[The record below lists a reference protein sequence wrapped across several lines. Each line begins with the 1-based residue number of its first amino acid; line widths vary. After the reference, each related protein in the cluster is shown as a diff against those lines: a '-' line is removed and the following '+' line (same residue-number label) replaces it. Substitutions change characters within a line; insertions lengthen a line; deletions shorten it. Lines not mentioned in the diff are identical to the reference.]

1 VRKNVPES
9 PRWPFIHGRADEAER
24 IVGGIEDDIR
34 EETGEELEEPQDTMK
49 VRQRE
54 SIPFPEIAK
63 VAFTMYP
70 KRAILGLALFV
81 GQAFIYNGITFDL
94 GTLFGTLY
102 GVASGTVP
110 LFIIIWALGNF
121 AGPVTLG
128 RLFDTVGREPM
139 IFGTYLG
146 PALVAVVL
154 AGVLAYGIGGAWL
167 FLGIL
172 VVCFFLASSG
182 ASAAYLTVSEIF
194 PMETR
199 ALAIAFFYAVGTGVG
214 EITGPLLFGK
224 LIGSG
229 NEGNVAIGFLIAAAV
244 MAVGGIVEI
253 FYGVKAEQAK
263 LEDIAMP
270 LTTADES
277 DA

>member
-1 VRKNVPES
+1 
-9 PRWPFIHGRADEAER
+9 
-24 IVGGIEDDIR
+24 
-34 EETGEELEEPQDTMK
+34 
-49 VRQRE
+49 
-54 SIPFPEIAK
+54 
-63 VAFTMYP
+63 
-70 KRAILGLALFV
+70 
-81 GQAFIYNGITFDL
+81 
-94 GTLFGTLY
+94 
-102 GVASGTVP
+102 
-110 LFIIIWALGNF
+110 
-121 AGPVTLG
+121 
-128 RLFDTVGREPM
+128 
-139 IFGTYLG
+139 
-146 PALVAVVL
+146 
-154 AGVLAYGIGGAWL
+154 
-167 FLGIL
+167 
-172 VVCFFLASSG
+172 
-182 ASAAYLTVSEIF
+182 
-194 PMETR
+194 METR